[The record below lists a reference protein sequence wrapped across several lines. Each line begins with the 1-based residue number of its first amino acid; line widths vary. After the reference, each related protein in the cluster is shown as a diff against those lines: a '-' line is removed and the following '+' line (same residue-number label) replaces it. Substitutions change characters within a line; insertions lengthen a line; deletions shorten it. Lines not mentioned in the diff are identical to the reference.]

1 MQSKLT
7 RRAPAVNERYKSK
20 KRCFEDTRDHHA
32 PIESRIAHT
41 TRARV
46 QIELPKDLATLARC
60 PPREMR
66 VSPERQKKPPS
77 DEKIARDNI
86 PRAPLFRVYANHA
99 FPETRSLR
107 ATQKQSSSTHRLL
120 YVILAVMMVLP

>member
-1 MQSKLT
+1 M
-7 RRAPAVNERYKSK
+7 NERYKSK

-32 PIESRIAHT
+32 PLESRIAHP

-46 QIELPKDLATLARC
+46 QIELPKHLATLARC

-66 VSPERQKKPPS
+66 VRPNDKKKPLPTK
-77 DEKIARDNI
+77 KIASDI
-86 PRAPLFRVYANHA
+86 PRVPLFRVYANHA

-107 ATQKQSSSTHRLL
+107 AT
-120 YVILAVMMVLP
+120 

>member
-1 MQSKLT
+1 M
-7 RRAPAVNERYKSK
+7 NERYKSK
-20 KRCFEDTRDHHA
+20 KRCFKDTRDHHA
-32 PIESRIAHT
+32 PIESRIAPT

-46 QIELPKDLATLARC
+46 QIELPKHLATLARC

-66 VSPERQKKPPS
+66 VRPNDKKNPS
-77 DEKIARDNI
+77 DEKNASDI

-107 ATQKQSSSTHRLL
+107 AT
-120 YVILAVMMVLP
+120 

>member
-1 MQSKLT
+1 M
-7 RRAPAVNERYKSK
+7 NERYKSK

-46 QIELPKDLATLARC
+46 QIELPKHLATLARC

-66 VSPERQKKPPS
+66 VRPNDKK
-77 DEKIARDNI
+77 KH
-86 PRAPLFRVYANHA
+86 FR
-99 FPETRSLR
+99 
-107 ATQKQSSSTHRLL
+107 
-120 YVILAVMMVLP
+120 